1 MILKIDRDM
10 LAKAMGSSQWYF
22 RLDDGTFC
30 CGAAEDECPD
40 SLLIPFPLIS
50 QTEIQRAYVQ
60 NLNDRTVTN
69 RFRGLPDANYPT
81 LFWKLFDDDGII
93 TPATKYCQNLLVQR
107 AGCFVI
113 VSRRCFGIASF
124 LFRAIQPFVRRIF
137 LATFNRRSN
146 KSDRYYAFEERY
158 CLQAVIAWCREN
170 GIAYRIT

>member
-1 MILKIDRDM
+1 MILKIDWDM
-10 LAKAMGSSQWYF
+10 LAKAMGNSLWYF

-60 NLNDRTVTN
+60 SLNDRTVTN
-69 RFRGLPDANYPT
+69 RFRGLSDADYPT
-81 LFWKLFDDDGII
+81 LFWKLFDDDGI
-93 TPATKYCQNLLVQR
+93 
-107 AGCFVI
+107 
-113 VSRRCFGIASF
+113 
-124 LFRAIQPFVRRIF
+124 
-137 LATFNRRSN
+137 

-158 CLQAVIAWCREN
+158 YLQAVIAWCREN